1 MHIDARPIEHHLSVD
16 RLAWVL
22 GALGLVLLPHVTR
35 LPVWITALFIGM
47 AVWRLGAARMR
58 WGMAP
63 AWLRLIMA
71 LAGIAAVGVQ
81 FRAWGGQEAGIAML
95 VVMMALKLTE
105 AVRKRDALVLICTGY
120 ILVIGNFLYS
130 QTLPTLAW
138 MLVATTIM
146 TATLLHLAHP
156 TTGIPVRPRFRIAGA
171 LLVQA
176 LPIALI
182 LFLLFPRVP
191 GPLWGLPAGQGA
203 SSGLSD
209 SMEPGSIAQ
218 LSLSEEVA
226 FRVSFQGE
234 APPSRQLYWRGPV
247 LRQFDGR
254 SWTQG
259 DTVPMNGFRF
269 DAAGDAVRYDVTL
282 EPHRHDWLFALEMPA
297 ELPDGARATRTF
309 QLVADGPIRER
320 RRYSL
325 TSYPE
330 FRTGPEASALE
341 IAQASRLPV
350 GGNPRARAYAQRL
363 AAQYADPRDIADAAL
378 LRFNQE
384 EFFYTLNPPPM
395 PGQDSI
401 DEFLFQ
407 HRRGF
412 CEHYAGA
419 YTFIM
424 RAAGVPARVVLGYQG
439 GELNPLGDYLIVRQ
453 SDAHAWVEIHLDDI
467 GWVRVDPTAAVA
479 PDRIELGLSGVD
491 DLEGRP
497 LQALREIAWVN
508 RLRLR
513 WDDLNN
519 RWNLFVLGFDREA
532 QQEMLERFGLNNA
545 GYGTLVTL
553 MVIALSVVMGGLGAW
568 LLWRMR
574 PVAERDPAVRLY
586 RRLERQ
592 LVKRGLPGRLAHE
605 GPHDYAMRIVATDP
619 ALAGPV
625 HEFVEAYVRYRY
637 HRDGSITDLQCM
649 QRLLRGNL
657 AGRA

>member
-1 MHIDARPIEHHLSVD
+1 MHIEARPIEQHLSVD

-35 LPVWITALFIGM
+35 LPVWITALFIGL

-71 LAGIAAVGVQ
+71 LVGIAAVGVQ

-146 TATLLHLAHP
+146 TATLLHLTHP
-156 TTGIPVRPRFRIAGA
+156 TTGIPLRPRFRIAGA
-171 LLVQA
+171 MLVQA

-191 GPLWGLPAGQGA
+191 GPLWGLPTGQGA
-203 SSGLSD
+203 TSGLSD

-218 LSLSEEVA
+218 LSLSEDVA

-297 ELPDGARATRTF
+297 ERPPGARATRTY
-309 QLVADGPIRER
+309 QLVAEGPVRER
-320 RRYSL
+320 TRYSL

-341 IAQASRLPV
+341 ILQASQLPP
-350 GGNPRARAYAQRL
+350 GGNPRARAYAEQL
-363 AAQYADPRDIADAAL
+363 AARYIDPRDIADEAL
-378 LRFNQE
+378 LQFNQE

-395 PGQDSI
+395 PGRNSI
-401 DEFLFQ
+401 DDFLFE

-453 SDAHAWVEIHLDDI
+453 SDAHAWVEIHLDDV

-497 LQALREIAWVN
+497 LQALRDIAWVN

-513 WDDLNN
+513 WDDMNN

-532 QQEMLERFGLNNA
+532 QQEMLERIGLDNA

-553 MVIALSVVMGGLGAW
+553 MVVALSVVMGGLGAW

-586 RRLERQ
+586 RILQRRLVRAG
-592 LVKRGLPGRLAHE
+592 VTAKAPAE
-605 GPHDYAMRIVATDP
+605 GPGDFAARAAAEHPRHAATI
-619 ALAGPV
+619 
-625 HEFVEAYVRYRY
+625 EAFMSAYIRYRY
-637 HRDGSITDLQCM
+637 SRAPDPATLGAMRQAL
-649 QRLLRGNL
+649 RLLTQ
-657 AGRA
+657 